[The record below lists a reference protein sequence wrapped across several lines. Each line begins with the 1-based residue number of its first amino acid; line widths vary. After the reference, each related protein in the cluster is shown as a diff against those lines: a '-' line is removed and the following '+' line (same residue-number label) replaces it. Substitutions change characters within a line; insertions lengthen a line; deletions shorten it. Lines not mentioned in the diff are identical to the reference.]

1 MGFEEVHSMKRL
13 IVKILCVMVFSN
25 MMLLSSVE
33 AKSDSFWKFGKDKKP
48 PRVLAIFVDMSGSTN
63 KARRTVYRNAFEMI
77 IEALQDGD
85 RIVIGTITGRS
96 YIDFKPAVDA
106 EIPKQ
111 SIWVNRITYEQNRA
125 KVTKKIRRAVDYL
138 LSAKR
143 GTPHTEIINSLNIAD
158 KIFHNEKERQ
168 KLLIILSDMIQD
180 SREYNFERVKVTNAY
195 ATRII
200 KDRKKKKLIPNLRTV
215 KVYVAGAS
223 ASTSKKFRSIEK
235 FWTRYFAA
243 TGADFSLHRYGHSLL
258 EFEKDT

>member
-1 MGFEEVHSMKRL
+1 V
-13 IVKILCVMVFSN
+13 
-25 MMLLSSVE
+25 
-33 AKSDSFWKFGKDKKP
+33 
-48 PRVLAIFVDMSGSTN
+48 
-63 KARRTVYRNAFEMI
+63 
-77 IEALQDGD
+77 
-85 RIVIGTITGRS
+85 GTITGRS

-111 SIWVNRITYEQNRA
+111 SIWVNRITYEQNQA
-125 KVTKKIRRAVDYL
+125 KTKKTIQTAVDRL

-143 GTPHTEIINSLNIAD
+143 GTPHTEIINSLNVAD
-158 KIFHNEKERQ
+158 KIFHNEKKRQ
-168 KLLIILSDMIQD
+168 KILIILSDMIQD

-223 ASTSKKFRSIEK
+223 ASTSKKFRSIEN
-235 FWTRYFAA
+235 FWKRYFAV
-243 TGADFSLHRYGHSLL
+243 TGADFSLQRYGHSLL